1 MYSTLGQSLSNF
13 TLDEVNTS
21 IDLSSFKKG
30 IYLLKF
36 QTDNGSFVKEIIKN

>member
-1 MYSTLGQSLSNF
+1 MYSILGQSLSNF
-13 TLDEVNTS
+13 TLNEANTS

-36 QTDNGSFVKEIIKN
+36 QTNNRSFVKEIIKN